1 MQNKIAS
8 YLFQH
13 KTCPLPGLGTLWVKR
28 TEAESDFT
36 NKSITAPKTYIE
48 FSKTETDATGL
59 LKYQAATVNGNGHEV
74 SKALEHFCD
83 DLKNNITQQQDVLL
97 ESVGSFFA
105 DASGNIQFKQ
115 QELPAAFAQP
125 VFAERIIHPDAEH
138 AILAGDKETT
148 NTEMTE
154 LLAPRSETKDRW
166 WIWAIVLGATGLIT
180 LLIYFTELKGTFPF
194 GNAIKI

>member
-1 MQNKIAS
+1 MQHQIAS

-13 KTCPLPGLGTLWVKR
+13 KTCPLPGLGTLRVKH
-28 TEAESDFT
+28 TEAVSDFT

-48 FSKTETDATGL
+48 FSNTETDATGL
-59 LKYQAATVNGNGHEV
+59 LNYLAATVKGNGYEV
-74 SKALEHFCD
+74 SKALDHFCD
-83 DLKNNITQQQDVLL
+83 DLKNNITQQQDVQL

-105 DASGNIQFKQ
+105 DASGNIRFKQ
-115 QELPAAFAQP
+115 QALPESFTQP
-125 VFAERIIHPDAEH
+125 VFAERVIHPDAEH
-138 AILAGDKETT
+138 AILVGDKETT

-154 LLAPRSETKDRW
+154 LLAPKSETKDRW
-166 WIWAIVLGATGLIT
+166 WIWAIVLGESGLIA